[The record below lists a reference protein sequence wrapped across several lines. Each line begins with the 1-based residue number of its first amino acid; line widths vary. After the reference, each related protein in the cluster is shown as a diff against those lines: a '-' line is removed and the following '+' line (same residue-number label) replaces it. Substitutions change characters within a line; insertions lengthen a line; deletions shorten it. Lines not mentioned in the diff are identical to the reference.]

1 MIIEIDNIKNW
12 LSQNPGLVQF
22 IQFVSP
28 IIISLLS
35 IRFIKNKKREPILI
49 LDIKSTKEYSQDKQK
64 KVKQGGYLIADSNYF
79 LQIRNEGDNVALN
92 IYIESNNFKIV
103 KYQNNQIGLQ
113 DEFFIKI
120 VEKSGDEIRNLKELN
135 GEILKIYCETIGGI
149 GFYFKY
155 QIIDIKEKKVR
166 FISKGYGKNKQNKG
180 NFRIDR

>member
-1 MIIEIDNIKNW
+1 MIIQINNIKDW
-12 LSQNPGLVQF
+12 LSQNPGLVQV
-22 IQFVSP
+22 IQFFSP

-49 LDIKSTKEYSQDKQK
+49 LDIKGIKEYSRDKQQK
-64 KVKQGGYLIADSNYF
+64 IRQDGYLIADSNYF

-92 IYIESNNFKIV
+92 IYVESNNFKIA
-103 KYQNNQIGLQ
+103 KYQNHQIGLQ
-113 DEFFIKI
+113 DELFIKI
-120 VEKSGDEIRNLKELN
+120 VEKSDDEIKNPKELN

-155 QIIDIKEKKVR
+155 QVIDIKEKRVR
-166 FISKGYGKNKQNKG
+166 FISKGYGKTKENKG